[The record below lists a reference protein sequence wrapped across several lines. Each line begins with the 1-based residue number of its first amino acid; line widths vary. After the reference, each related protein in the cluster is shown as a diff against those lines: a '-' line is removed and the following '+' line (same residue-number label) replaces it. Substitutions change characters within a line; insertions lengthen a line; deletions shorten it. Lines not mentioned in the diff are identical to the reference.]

1 MCHVPLAPSPQRLIA
16 AGAALLVAMPATAE
30 TAPPELGSSLVQL
43 VGGLAVVVALL
54 LGTLWLIKRLS
65 SPRGAAAGLKV
76 LGAAPVGPRERV
88 VLVEL
93 ADQVLVLG
101 VTPTSVNT
109 LHTLPLETFRAHS
122 PATSQTA
129 PDFQGWLAK
138 ALERRK
144 GV

>member
-1 MCHVPLAPSPQRLIA
+1 
-16 AGAALLVAMPATAE
+16 
-30 TAPPELGSSLVQL
+30 
-43 VGGLAVVVALL
+43 VVALL
-54 LGTLWLIKRLS
+54 LGSLMLIKRLS

-76 LGAAPVGPRERV
+76 LGAASVGPRERV

-101 VTPTSVNT
+101 VTPSSVNT
-109 LHTLPLETFRAHS
+109 LHTLPLDTFRACS
-122 PATSQTA
+122 PTLSQTP

-144 GV
+144 GH

>member
-1 MCHVPLAPSPQRLIA
+1 MPLPALPALALLAA
-16 AGAALLVAMPATAE
+16 AGPAAAE
-30 TAPPELGSSLVQL
+30 TLPPDIGSSLAQL

-54 LGTLWLIKRLS
+54 LGSLWLIKRVS
-65 SPRGAAAGLKV
+65 GPRGAAGALKV

-101 VTPTSVNT
+101 VTPSSVNT
-109 LHTLPLETFRAHS
+109 LHTLPLEEFRKHS
-122 PATSQTA
+122 PRLPAA
-129 PDFQGWLAK
+129 PGGDFQGWLAK

-144 GV
+144 GA

>member
-1 MCHVPLAPSPQRLIA
+1 MPSTPLTRLTAI
-16 AGAALLVAMPATAE
+16 ALLAAAQPALAE

-43 VGGLAVVVALL
+43 VGGLAIVVALL
-54 LGTLWLIKRLS
+54 LGSLMLIKRLS

-101 VTPTSVNT
+101 VTPSSVNT
-109 LHTLPLETFRAHS
+109 LHTLPLDTFRAHS
-122 PATSQTA
+122 PASAQAA

-144 GV
+144 GS